1 MFNRLPPVTRGLLI
15 ANVAVFLLQW
25 ALGEAA
31 TAPFML
37 WPLGDAGAMSFLPWQ
52 LLSYGFMHG
61 GFFHLFFNMLVL
73 FMFGAPL
80 EHVWGPRRFLQF
92 YLACILG
99 AGLCQLAVGSWMVGN
114 GAGAYPTVGASGG
127 VLQPGMFSRLRI
139 DYDQRADALVVPRV
153 ALLDDGDPAV
163 FVVRD
168 GKAVRVPVKIGYVDG
183 EWIEVREGLKAGEQV
198 VTAGKVALRE
208 GSSVQ
213 VIGAEPAKVAAKADA
228 AKTAGTKQ

>member
-92 YLACILG
+92 YLACIVG
-99 AGLCQLAVGSWMVGN
+99 AGLCQLAVGSWMVSN

-127 VLQPGMFSRLRI
+127 VLGLVLGYGLLFPQQKVMIFPIPFFIPARIAVVLVGVFALFAGMTGTMPGIALFAHLGGMLTGWFLIRYWRGQPPFNKRGPHLR
-139 DYDQRADALVVPRV
+139 RV
-153 ALLDDGDPAV
+153 
-163 FVVRD
+163 
-168 GKAVRVPVKIGYVDG
+168 K
-183 EWIEVREGLKAGEQV
+183 
-198 VTAGKVALRE
+198 
-208 GSSVQ
+208 
-213 VIGAEPAKVAAKADA
+213 
-228 AKTAGTKQ
+228 

>member
-127 VLQPGMFSRLRI
+127 VLGLVLGYGLLFPQQKVMIFPIPFFIPARIAVVLIGVFALFAGATGAMPDIAHFAHLGGMLTGWLMIRYWRGQPPFGGGGGGRKRHLR
-139 DYDQRADALVVPRV
+139 
-153 ALLDDGDPAV
+153 
-163 FVVRD
+163 
-168 GKAVRVPVKIGYVDG
+168 
-183 EWIEVREGLKAGEQV
+183 
-198 VTAGKVALRE
+198 
-208 GSSVQ
+208 SV
-213 VIGAEPAKVAAKADA
+213 
-228 AKTAGTKQ
+228 

>member
-92 YLACILG
+92 W
-99 AGLCQLAVGSWMVGN
+99 Q
-114 GAGAYPTVGASGG
+114 
-127 VLQPGMFSRLRI
+127 
-139 DYDQRADALVVPRV
+139 
-153 ALLDDGDPAV
+153 
-163 FVVRD
+163 
-168 GKAVRVPVKIGYVDG
+168 
-183 EWIEVREGLKAGEQV
+183 
-198 VTAGKVALRE
+198 
-208 GSSVQ
+208 
-213 VIGAEPAKVAAKADA
+213 DA
-228 AKTAGTKQ
+228 AQIVVVDLAHVIHQFGSGHSREAGRAGFFGPLQHAIHFF

>member
-37 WPLGDAGAMSFLPWQ
+37 WPLGDAGAMSFLAWQ

-92 YLACILG
+92 YLACIVG
-99 AGLCQLAVGSWMVGN
+99 AGLCQLAVGSWMVSE

-127 VLQPGMFSRLRI
+127 VLGLVLGYGLLFPQQKVMIFPIPFFIPARI
-139 DYDQRADALVVPRV
+139 AVV
-153 ALLDDGDPAV
+153 L
-163 FVVRD
+163 
-168 GKAVRVPVKIGYVDG
+168 
-183 EWIEVREGLKAGEQV
+183 
-198 VTAGKVALRE
+198 
-208 GSSVQ
+208 
-213 VIGAEPAKVAAKADA
+213 IGAFALF
-228 AKTAGTKQ
+228 AGATGTMPDIAHFAHLGGMLTGWILIRYWRGQPPFGRGGGRKRHLRSV